1 VDEIRTTRLVLREFR
16 PDDHAAVHRYAA
28 DPEVVRFQN
37 WGPNTPAETT
47 MFLDMVIAAAAA
59 TPRTRWALA
68 VIRAA
73 DDTMVGACELHV
85 DEPDHRRGSMGY
97 SLARDAWGQGYATEA
112 AAALLRF
119 GFAGVGL
126 HKISATCD
134 PDNVGSVRV
143 LEKIGMT
150 REGQLQDHFLV
161 RGEWR
166 DRLLYAAIDL
176 RIEPAAPDNV
186 PRLLEIRHAAFAA
199 HAPAAYS
206 AEEVATLLTD
216 VDPDELRRMAEAGTL
231 WVARRAGRIVG
242 LAGRQED
249 RLRHVYID
257 PEYARQGI
265 ATALVDRVERAVRRQ
280 TGATRIRA
288 GVALH
293 AEGFYLARGYRLVSR
308 GTAWDGSA
316 YLEMQKEL

>member
-28 DPEVVRFQN
+28 DPEVVRFQD

-47 MFLDMVIAAAAA
+47 MFLTMVRTAAAA

-73 DDTMVGACELHV
+73 DDTMIGACELHV
-85 DEPDHRRGSMGY
+85 EDAGHRRGSMGY
-97 SLARDAWGQGYATEA
+97 TLARDAWGQGYATES

-119 GFAGVGL
+119 GFDRLGL

-134 PDNVGSVRV
+134 PANGGSVRV

-150 REGQLQDHFLV
+150 FVGRLQDHFLV

-176 RIEPAAPDNV
+176 RIEPAAQSDV

-199 HAPAAYS
+199 QAPAVYS
-206 AEEVATLLTD
+206 AEEVATLLAD
-216 VDPDELRRMAEAGTL
+216 IDPDELRRMAEAGAL
-231 WVARRAGRIVG
+231 WVARRPGRIVG
-242 LAGRQED
+242 VAGWQED
-249 RLRHVYID
+249 RLRHVYVD
-257 PEYARQGI
+257 PEHARQGI
-265 ATALVDRVERAVRRQ
+265 ATALVDRIEREVRER
-280 TGATRIRA
+280 TGATRIQA

-293 AEGFYLARGYRLVSR
+293 AEGFYLARDYRLVRR

>member
-1 VDEIRTTRLVLREFR
+1 VDEIRTTRLVLREFQ
-16 PDDHAAVHRYAA
+16 PDDHAAVHRYAG
-28 DPEVVRFQN
+28 DPEVVRFQD

-47 MFLDMVIAAAAA
+47 MFLDMVTTAAAA

-73 DDTMVGACELHV
+73 DDTMIGAGELHV
-85 DEPDHRRGSMGY
+85 DVGGHRRGSLGY
-97 SLARDAWGQGYATEA
+97 TLARDAWGRGYATEA
-112 AAALLRF
+112 AAALLSF
-119 GFAGVGL
+119 GFAHLGL

-134 PDNVGSVRV
+134 PANAGSVRV
-143 LEKIGMT
+143 LEKLGMT

-176 RIEPAAPDNV
+176 RIEPAAPDDV

-206 AEEVATLLTD
+206 AEEVATLLAD
-216 VDPDELRRMAEAGTL
+216 IDPDELRRMAQAGTL
-231 WVARRAGRIVG
+231 FVARHPGRIVG
-242 LAGRQED
+242 LAGWRED
-249 RLRHVYID
+249 RLRHVYVD

-265 ATALVDRVERAVRRQ
+265 ATALVDRVERTVRER
-280 TGATRIRA
+280 TGAGRIQA

-293 AEGFYLARGYRLVSR
+293 AEGFYLARGYRLVRR